1 MALLFLI
8 RHGVTDQTGKR
19 LYGRSPDIHLSDL
32 GRAQADALAAR
43 FEGVRLQA
51 VYASPL
57 ERCLETAAPLAAAQ
71 RLEIRPSDGLLEVDY
86 GSWTGRPLANLAR
99 TKLWPV
105 VQQLPSQARFPGG
118 ESLAEAGSRASA
130 ELLRIAVAHP
140 RGRVAVVTHG
150 DPIRLAISDLAGAHI
165 DQFQRIMIEP
175 GSVSV
180 VGLRSGALPRIFL
193 VNDTGD
199 LSAYAARPTQRP
211 GTNLRG

>member
-19 LYGRSPDIHLSDL
+19 LYGRSPDVHLSDL
-32 GRAQADALAAR
+32 GREQAEALAAR
-43 FEGVRLQA
+43 FDGVRLRA

-71 RLEIRPSDGLLEVDY
+71 RLETRTSDGLLEVDY

-118 ESLAEAGSRASA
+118 ESLAEAAARMSA
-130 ELLRIAVAHP
+130 ELLRIADAHP

-199 LSAYAARPTQRP
+199 LSAYAAPRQRP